1 MNMVTTPEQLLQLHK
16 SALDALHAATI
27 ASIEGLEKL
36 ATLNLQAA
44 RASVEES
51 AGVFKS
57 ALEIKDPKQLAEYA
71 TGTVQPTT
79 DKVVAYCKHVYEIAN
94 GTGTEI
100 AKLFEQQFAEGNKQL
115 YAAIDSLAKNAPAGS
130 EGVVTLVKQAVSAA
144 NTAYDQVSK
153 ATKQV
158 AEMAEANMV
167 AAAKTSTAA
176 RARKAA

>member
-1 MNMVTTPEQLLQLHK
+1 MVTTPEQLLQLHK
-16 SALDALHAATI
+16 STLDALHAATL
-27 ASIEGLEKL
+27 ASIEGMEKL

-44 RASVEES
+44 RASIDES
-51 AGVFKS
+51 TDALKS
-57 ALEIKDPKQLAEYA
+57 AFEIKDPKQLADYA
-71 TGTVQPTT
+71 TGTVQPAA
-79 DKVVAYCKHVYEIAN
+79 DKVAAYYKHVYEIAN
-94 GTGTEI
+94 STGTEI

-158 AEMAEANMV
+158 AEMAEANIA